1 MSLCIIGINIGGF
14 NLSLVEGVY
23 GTMMNFHIIE
33 NALSQKLTKYFNSF
47 KYVELLLSIKK
58 VLDMLDI
65 IFQHQYFIIEFYFQ
79 GRRSRNV
86 LTSPK
91 CVLGLNKEECVEELK
106 YYPSIQVV
114 GASEHPDTAIQ
125 EFRV

>member
-47 KYVELLLSIKK
+47 KCVELLLSIKK